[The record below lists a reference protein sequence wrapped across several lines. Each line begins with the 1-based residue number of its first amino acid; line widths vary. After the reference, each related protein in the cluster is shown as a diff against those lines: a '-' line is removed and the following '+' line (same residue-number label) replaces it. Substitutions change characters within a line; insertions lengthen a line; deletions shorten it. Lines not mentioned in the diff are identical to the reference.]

1 MQNKIIVSVNNLS
14 VAFGR
19 SLDTVGHSL
28 VNKKIKFVKM
38 KFGNFF
44 LIKTFC

>member
-1 MQNKIIVSVNNLS
+1 MQNKIIASVNNLS

-19 SLDTVGHSL
+19 SLDTVGYSL
-28 VNKKIKFVKM
+28 VNKEIKFVKM

-44 LIKTFC
+44 